1 MYEISIFMSV
11 SKTNQNIL
19 YHSIHKVPEIPGPQ
33 LIFGQEYQQS
43 NSSVKR
49 TVDNL
54 FTSIKR
60 FTT

>member
-1 MYEISIFMSV
+1 V

-19 YHSIHKVPEIPGPQ
+19 YHSIHKVPEITGPQ